1 MPCSTHPKQLPSRRR
16 FQRLSLSLNIS
27 KTTIASDSIG
37 CQIMAC
43 QCQSVSSSC
52 QLKTSREKKKD
63 FQRSLDNSSKLP
75 VSLSLDARWGMHIQL
90 SHRSP
95 CRSSRS
101 MAHPSIQVPS
111 SSCAYDEIK
120 TALHT
125 SYRTSYN
132 YNDIENRKY
141 KGNTVK
147 LFGIR

>member
-95 CRSSRS
+95 CRSSRAPWHTLPFRCRLLPVHMTRLRLLCTQAIERAITIMTS
-101 MAHPSIQVPS
+101 KTGSTR
-111 SSCAYDEIK
+111 EIR
-120 TALHT
+120 L
-125 SYRTSYN
+125 N
-132 YNDIENRKY
+132 
-141 KGNTVK
+141 
-147 LFGIR
+147 